1 MASAPLLRRLAL
13 PTSITILAGIALL
26 TAGCAGRI
34 DTHGDRLEAD
44 RLAQIRPGVQTRE
57 DVEQILGSPSST
69 SVFGE
74 ESWYYISD
82 LVETRSIFDRE
93 IKDRQ
98 VVTVRFNGDGVVSQ
112 VDAFGLERGKE
123 IEVVERETPSFGES
137 VTILNQLMG
146 NLGRFNNAGMGQG
159 QQRRGPPSPSGGY

>member
-1 MASAPLLRRLAL
+1 MISALLLRRLAVS
-13 PTSITILAGIALL
+13 TSISIVTGVGLL
-26 TAGCAGRI
+26 MAGCVGQMN
-34 DTHGDRLEAD
+34 THGDRLEAD
-44 RLAQIRPGVQTRE
+44 RLAQIRPGIQTRE
-57 DVEQILGSPSST
+57 DVAQILGSPSST

-123 IEVVERETPSFGES
+123 VEVVQRETPSFGES
-137 VTILNQLMG
+137 VTLLNQVMG
-146 NLGRFNNAGMGQG
+146 NL
-159 QQRRGPPSPSGGY
+159 

>member
-1 MASAPLLRRLAL
+1 MASAPLLRRLAP
-13 PTSITILAGIALL
+13 PTSIKILAGIALL

-34 DTHGDRLEAD
+34 DSHGDRLEAD

-98 VVTVRFNGDGVVSQ
+98 VVTVRFNDGVVRQ

-123 IEVVERETPSFGES
+123 VEVVERETPSFGES

-146 NLGRFNNAGMGQG
+146 NLGRFNNAGMGQ
-159 QQRRGPPSPSGGY
+159 QRRGPPSPPSGGY

>member
-13 PTSITILAGIALL
+13 PTAITILAGITLL

-57 DVEQILGSPSST
+57 DVAQILGSPSST

-93 IKDRQ
+93 ITDRQ

-123 IEVVERETPSFGES
+123 VEVVQRETPSFGES

-146 NLGRFNNAGMGQG
+146 NLGRFNNAGMGQ
-159 QQRRGPPSPSGGY
+159 QRRGPPSSPSGGY

>member
-13 PTSITILAGIALL
+13 PTSIKILAGIALL

-34 DTHGDRLEAD
+34 DSHGDRLEAD

-57 DVEQILGSPSST
+57 DVAQILGSPSST

-93 IKDRQ
+93 ITDRQ

-123 IEVVERETPSFGES
+123 VEVVERETPSFGES

-146 NLGRFNNAGMGQG
+146 NLGRFNNAGMGQ
-159 QQRRGPPSPSGGY
+159 QRRGPPSPSRGY

>member
-1 MASAPLLRRLAL
+1 MASAPLLRRLAP
-13 PTSITILAGIALL
+13 PTSIKILAGIALL

-34 DTHGDRLEAD
+34 DSHGDRLEAD

-82 LVETRSIFDRE
+82 LVETRSILDRE

-98 VVTVRFNGDGVVSQ
+98 VVTVRFNDGVVRQ

-123 IEVVERETPSFGES
+123 VEVVERETPSFGES

-146 NLGRFNNAGMGQG
+146 NLGRFNNAGMGQ
-159 QQRRGPPSPSGGY
+159 QRRGPPSPPSGGY

>member
-1 MASAPLLRRLAL
+1 MA
-13 PTSITILAGIALL
+13 ILAGMTLL
-26 TAGCAGRI
+26 SAACAGRI
-34 DTHGDRLEAD
+34 DAHGDRLEAD

-57 DVEQILGSPSST
+57 DVAQILGSPSST

-93 IKDRQ
+93 ITDRQ

-123 IEVVERETPSFGES
+123 VEVVERETPSFGES

-146 NLGRFNNAGMGQG
+146 NLGRFNNAGMGQ
-159 QQRRGPPSPSGGY
+159 QRRGPPSPSGGY